1 MVDRRQFG
9 KGVAALGA
17 TITAAGVV
25 PAWGKAKKR
34 PAQVTGPVSGGRRN
48 RIFGAHADDLAAHG
62 YVEEEYFVT
71 GIAEAYA
78 PVGTL
83 GPDGVW
89 TVAPV
94 REAPFRTRVIV
105 QRPKDPARFNGTAIC
120 EWANVSAGFEI
131 SSAVNQQFWK
141 DGYAYAA
148 ISAQRMGLE
157 GTRERPL
164 GLKQWDADRYGSLAI
179 DGDSFSYDIF
189 SQVARALGP
198 ERGKDAV
205 DPMDGLPVRR
215 LFALGESQSAARLL
229 SYVNAVHRLADVF
242 DAFMIVVA
250 VGRST
255 GFDDFVYDPVKSLDE
270 NNGVRR
276 SRTVQT
282 HVRTDQ
288 KVPVLIV
295 NSETETLYFVASR
308 QPDSDWYRFWE
319 VAGATHASAIGGGRR
334 PDISKRDGIP
344 NMAARW
350 PKMVD
355 LFPILEAAAVGL
367 DRWLSGGAPLG
378 RFDRIEVA
386 GDRPAIRTD
395 AFGNARGGI
404 RMPEIMVPTAR
415 YVTQTNNAA
424 GRLDPFDAAT
434 LKAIYKDDADYAAR
448 IGAAADWAVAA
459 GLILPRRRDHYI
471 ARSAGGPVPFY

>member
-1 MVDRRQFG
+1 MLNRRGFG
-9 KGVAALGA
+9 KRIAIGA
-17 TITAAGVV
+17 MATLIAPGEAIAKPRMASSRIQGPIT
-25 PAWGKAKKR
+25 
-34 PAQVTGPVSGGRRN
+34 GGQRK

-62 YVEEEYFVT
+62 YVEEEYFVAGT
-71 GIAEAYA
+71 ADAYA

-83 GPDGVW
+83 GPDGIW
-89 TVAPV
+89 TVTPAK
-94 REAPFRTRVIV
+94 RAPFKTRVII
-105 QRPKDPARFNGTAIC
+105 QRPKDPAKFNGTVIC
-120 EWANVSAGFEI
+120 EWSNVSAGFEI

-157 GTRERPL
+157 GTKERPL
-164 GLKQWDADRYGSLAI
+164 GLKQWDSARYGSLEIA
-179 DGDSFSYDIF
+179 GDSFSYDIF

-198 ERGKDAV
+198 ERARGGA
-205 DPMDGLPVRR
+205 DPMGGLAVKR

-229 SYVNAVHRLADVF
+229 SYVNAVHRLANVF

-255 GFDDFVYDPVKSLDE
+255 EFDDFIYDPAKSLDE
-270 NNGVRR
+270 NNNIRR
-276 SRTVQT
+276 ARTVQT
-282 HVRTDQ
+282 RVRTDQ

-295 NSETETLYFVASR
+295 NSETETPYFVASR

-319 VAGATHASAIGGGRR
+319 VAGSTHASALGGGRR
-334 PDISKRDGIP
+334 PDISQRDGIP

-386 GDRPAIRTD
+386 GDKPAIQTD
-395 AFGNARGGI
+395 AFGNAKGGV
-404 RMPEIMVPTAR
+404 RMPEIVAPAAK
-415 YVTQTNNAA
+415 YVTQTNDAA
-424 GRLDPFDAAT
+424 GRLEPFDAET
-434 LKAIYKDDADYAAR
+434 LKAIYSNEADYAAR
-448 IGAAADWAVAA
+448 IKEAAEWAEAA
-459 GLILPRRRDHYI
+459 GLILPRHRDAYI
-471 ARSAGGPVPFY
+471 AKAAGGPVPYY